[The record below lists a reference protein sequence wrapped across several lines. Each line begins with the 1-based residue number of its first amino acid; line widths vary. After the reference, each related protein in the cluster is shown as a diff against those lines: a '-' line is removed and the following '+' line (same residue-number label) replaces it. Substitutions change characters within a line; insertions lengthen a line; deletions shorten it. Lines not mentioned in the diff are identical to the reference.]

1 MTRQL
6 VSFRKLG
13 APEGRLDRTGPW
25 GRFPQGWAVRRRA
38 RRARLTYPSGCA
50 TFGSSPVALGILPG
64 R

>member
-6 VSFRKLG
+6 ISFRKLG

-38 RRARLTYPSGCA
+38 RRARLTYPSG
-50 TFGSSPVALGILPG
+50 
-64 R
+64 